1 MNLVSNGV
9 NMALRVLPGDP
20 GNSMLWNKIN
30 GTGVSSQRMPV
41 DGTLNVQEILLIKT

>member
-1 MNLVSNGV
+1 MNIVSNDV
-9 NMALRVLPGDP
+9 NLALRVVPGDP

-30 GTGVSSQRMPV
+30 GTGVSGQRMPV